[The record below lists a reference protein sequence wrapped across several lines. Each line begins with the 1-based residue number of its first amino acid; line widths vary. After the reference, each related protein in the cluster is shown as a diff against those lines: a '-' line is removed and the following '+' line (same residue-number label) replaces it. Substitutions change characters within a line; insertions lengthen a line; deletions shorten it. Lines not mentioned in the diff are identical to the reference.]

1 VDQNGHV
8 RGTYYPEYVERI
20 EITDRLIE
28 EFMGWCEE
36 RGYLEDATVVLMAD
50 HGQGRGIGAHGH
62 LSEGERFVPFAMWGS
77 GVATG
82 RVVKEPRS
90 ILDLAPTICFLLGVE
105 PSTGSVGRVLEEALE
120 KGR

>member
-1 VDQNGHV
+1 
-8 RGTYYPEYVERI
+8 
-20 EITDRLIE
+20 
-28 EFMGWCEE
+28 
-36 RGYLEDATVVLMAD
+36 
-50 HGQGRGIGAHGH
+50 
-62 LSEGERFVPFAMWGS
+62 MWGS

-105 PSTGSVGRVLEEALE
+105 PPTGSVGRVLEEALE

>member
-1 VDQNGHV
+1 
-8 RGTYYPEYVERI
+8 
-20 EITDRLIE
+20 
-28 EFMGWCEE
+28 
-36 RGYLEDATVVLMAD
+36 
-50 HGQGRGIGAHGH
+50 
-62 LSEGERFVPFAMWGS
+62 MWGS

-82 RVVKEPRS
+82 RVVKEPHS